1 MENVV
6 LERIRRVVESKEK
19 NVKQFAERIG
29 FNYTTLNNYF
39 TGKRATIDSALL
51 IKIASTYEDV
61 SLAWLLTGKGEMFK
75 SNSSGI
81 TLSSSGLMK
90 EKEEIVE
97 TRPHIPLTAAA
108 GRLSEA
114 LDGVAE
120 YECEQVPVVRSFQK
134 YDFTITIQGDSM
146 FPKYESGDT
155 VACIRIK
162 NSAFLQW
169 GRVHILDTTQGIIMK
184 RIYEDGDKIRCV
196 SFNPEYPD
204 ILIPKNEIF
213 SISLVIGQLRM

>member
-1 MENVV
+1 MENAV
-6 LERIRRVVESKEK
+6 LERVRTVVKAKADSVSE
-19 NVKQFAERIG
+19 FAKIVGVNQKTLSQYLNEERK
-29 FNYTTLNNYF
+29 L
-39 TGKRATIDSALL
+39 SLSL
-51 IKIASTYEDV
+51 IQRIISSFEDV
-61 SLAWLLTGKGEMFK
+61 SIGWLLTGKGEMFR
-75 SNSSGI
+75 SNSSDI
-81 TLSSSGLMK
+81 TLSSSGLIK
-90 EKEEIVE
+90 EKEEIIE

-134 YDFTITIQGDSM
+134 YDFTITIHGDSM